1 PSGGEGR
8 VSQSS
13 AQFEYKVA
21 PVGKRLLIS
30 IDEQS
35 ARHEDAKS
43 GRNSKTVYFLEIDSA
58 RWVETQLFTYGQLS
72 MRSSE
77 LILKHKD
84 GAWRIRLGDGNPSR
98 KDATN
103 RKAYFAACAALL
115 ANAAKVKPDLEVTV
129 GSGSALRWIMSA
141 FGALSLI
148 IGLYVAFGS
157 LGSFLAGQWIDGL
170 FFLALSL
177 AFAGSGAGM
186 AISFNPFA
194 PRERMPAADL
204 ALFLAN
210 REAAK

>member
-1 PSGGEGR
+1 

-21 PVGKRLLIS
+21 PVGKRLRIS
-30 IDEQS
+30 VDELS
-35 ARHEDAKS
+35 ASYEDAKS
-43 GRNSKTVYFLEIDSA
+43 GRNPKTVNFPEIESA
-58 RWVETQLFTYGQLS
+58 RWIETQLFTFGQPS

-84 GAWRIRLGDGNPSR
+84 GAWRIRLGDGNPYG

-103 RKAYFAACAALL
+103 RDAYFAACTAIL

-129 GSGSALRWIMSA
+129 GSGSAIRWIMSA
-141 FGALSLI
+141 FAALSVI
-148 IGLYVAFGS
+148 IGLTVAFGS
-157 LGSFLAGQWIDGL
+157 LGAFLSRQWVDGF

-194 PRERMPAADL
+194 QRERIPAADL

-210 REAAK
+210 RETSN